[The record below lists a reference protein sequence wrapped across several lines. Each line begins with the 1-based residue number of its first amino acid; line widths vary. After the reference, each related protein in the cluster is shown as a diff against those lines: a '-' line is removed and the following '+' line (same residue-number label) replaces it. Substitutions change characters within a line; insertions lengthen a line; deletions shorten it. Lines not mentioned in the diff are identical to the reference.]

1 MRKRKLVSF
10 DWAMKRL
17 LRSKANY
24 EVLEGFLSELLKEDI
39 TILEVLES
47 ESNKEDKY
55 DKFNRVDLKVKTGKQ
70 EIVIIEVQYER
81 EFDYLQRILFGVSKT
96 ITEHIVESDPYYKV
110 RKVISV
116 NILYF
121 NLGEGKDYVYK
132 GKTVFR
138 GVHENDKLRLST
150 QQKEL
155 YKAERIADIYPE
167 YYLIK
172 INQFDDIARDTLDE
186 WIYFFKNEEIK
197 EGFKA
202 KGLAKAKAVLDIMK
216 LSEEERRVYAKYADN
231 LRYQASMF
239 QSTYISGEMDGIKKG
254 RREGL
259 EAGKKEGRKEGL
271 TEAKTDVAINLL
283 DILDNDI
290 ISQKTGLSLERVM
303 KLRNMQLKA

>member
-47 ESNKEDKY
+47 ESNKNDKY
-55 DKFNRVDLKVKTGKQ
+55 DKFNRVDLKVKTGTQ
-70 EIVIIEVQYER
+70 EIIIIEVQYER
-81 EFDYLQRILFGVSKT
+81 EYDYLQRMLFGVSKT
-96 ITEHIVESDPYYKV
+96 ITEHIVESDPYYKI

-121 NLGEGKDYVYK
+121 DLGEGKDYVYT

-138 GVHENDKLRLST
+138 GLHKNDKLRLSLK
-150 QQKEL
+150 QKQI
-155 YKAERIADIYPE
+155 YKTEQIADIYPE

-172 INQFDDIARDTLDE
+172 INQFDDIAKDTLDE

-197 EGFKA
+197 DEFKA
-202 KGLAKAKAVLDIMK
+202 KGLAKAKAVLDVMK
-216 LSEEERRVYAKYADN
+216 LSAEERRVYENYAAD

-239 QSTYISGEMDGIKKG
+239 QSSYISGELDGIRKG
-254 RREGL
+254 RKEGK
-259 EAGKKEGRKEGL
+259 EEGRKEGRKEGL
-271 TEAKTDVAINLL
+271 VEAKTDMAINLL
-283 DILDNDI
+283 DILDDEV
-290 ISQKTGLSLERVM
+290 ISEKTGLTLEKIRQ
-303 KLRNMQLKA
+303 LRNKPTL

>member
-1 MRKRKLVSF
+1 MSKRRLVSF

-55 DKFNRVDLKVKTGKQ
+55 DKSNRVDLKVETGAK
-70 EIVIIEVQYER
+70 EIIIIEVQYNR
-81 EFDYLQRILFGVSKT
+81 EFDYFQRILYGVSKT

-121 NLGEGKDYVYK
+121 DLGKGKDYVYK
-132 GKTVFR
+132 GLTVFR
-138 GVHENDKLRLST
+138 GLHHNDMLKLNPK
-150 QQKEL
+150 QKL
-155 YKAERIADIYPE
+155 IYKTERIADIYPE

-186 WIYFFKNEEIK
+186 WIYFFKKGEIK
-197 EGFKA
+197 DEFKA

-216 LSEEERRVYAKYADN
+216 LSEKERRVYENYVDN
-231 LRYQASMF
+231 LHYQASMF
-239 QSTYISGEMDGIKKG
+239 HSTYEIGESDGMKKG
-254 RREGL
+254 VIEG
-259 EAGKKEGRKEGL
+259 
-271 TEAKTDVAINLL
+271 KTDVAINLL
-283 DILDNDI
+283 DILDDEV
-290 ISQKTGLSLERVM
+290 ISEKTGLSLDKVKR
-303 KLRNMQLKA
+303 LRHKQFS

>member
-39 TILEVLES
+39 RILEILES
-47 ESNKEDKY
+47 ESNKEDRY
-55 DKFNRVDLKVKTGKQ
+55 DKYNRVDLKVETRAK
-70 EIVIIEVQYER
+70 EIIIVEVQYER
-81 EFDYLQRILFGVSKT
+81 EFDYLQRMLFGVSKT
-96 ITEHIVESDPYYKV
+96 ITEHIAESDPYYTV

-121 NLGEGKDYVYK
+121 DLGRGEDYIYK
-132 GKTVFR
+132 GRTVFR
-138 GVHENDKLRLST
+138 GLHENDELRLNT
-150 QQKEL
+150 KQREL

-172 INQFDDIARDTLDE
+172 INRFDDIAKDTLDE

-197 EGFKA
+197 DEFKA
-202 KGLAKAKAVLDIMK
+202 KGLAKAKTVLDMMK
-216 LSEEERRVYAKYADN
+216 LSDEERRGYEKYMDN

-239 QSTYISGEMDGIKKG
+239 QSTYIVGEMDGIKKG
-254 RREGL
+254 IEKGR
-259 EAGKKEGRKEGL
+259 KEGRK
-271 TEAKTDVAINLL
+271 DVAINLL
-283 DILDNDI
+283 DILDDRL
-290 ISQKTGLSLERVM
+290 ISEKTGLSLEKV
-303 KLRNMQLKA
+303 KQLRNRHTL